1 MMPEKQRR
9 RARTDLEKLVREML
23 PIAKA
28 ALEERGTFAPFGGAM
43 LADGEI
49 RTVEPDE
56 AEECATTE
64 SVVALLQHQLKGG
77 ANNGDYRATV
87 AIVNVRVRQP
97 GSVPRDAVQVKL
109 DHQVGA
115 SLELFFPYRLK
126 RPGVATFGRAFS
138 RDGDSGIFRG
148 E

>member
-1 MMPEKQRR
+1 MKDKQRR
-9 RARTDLEKLVREML
+9 HARTDLEKLVREML

-28 ALEERGTFAPFGGAM
+28 ALEERGAFAPFGGAM
-43 LADGEI
+43 MVDGEI
-49 RTVEPDE
+49 RTIASDE
-56 AEECATTE
+56 VDESLTTE
-64 SVVALLQHQLKGG
+64 NVVASLHDRLRGG
-77 ANNGDYRATV
+77 ANSGDFRATV

-97 GSVPRDAVQVKL
+97 GNFPRDAVQVKL

-138 RDGDSGIFRG
+138 RDGSSGIF
-148 E
+148 

>member
-1 MMPEKQRR
+1 MQDKQRR
-9 RARTDLEKLVREML
+9 RARSDLEQLVREML

-28 ALEERGTFAPFGGAM
+28 ALEERGAFAPFGGAM
-43 LADGEI
+43 LVDGEI
-49 RTVEPDE
+49 RTIDTDEP
-56 AEECATTE
+56 EEPTSTE
-64 SVVALLQHQLKGG
+64 SVVASLHDRLKGG
-77 ANNGDYRATV
+77 AHTGDYRATV

-97 GSVPRDAVQVKL
+97 GNFPRDAVQVKL
-109 DHQVGA
+109 DHAVGA

-138 RDGDSGIFRG
+138 RDGDSGIF

>member
-1 MMPEKQRR
+1 MQEKQRR

-23 PIAKA
+23 PLAKA

-43 LADGEI
+43 LSDGEI
-49 RTVEPDE
+49 RTIDSDEP
-56 AEECATTE
+56 EEPVTTEHVVASLHHRLRGGATT
-64 SVVALLQHQLKGG
+64 
-77 ANNGDYRATV
+77 GDFRATV
-87 AIVNVRVRQP
+87 AIVNVRVRQR
-97 GSVPRDAVQVKL
+97 GNFPRDAVQVKL

-138 RDGDSGIFRG
+138 RDGDSGIF
-148 E
+148 

>member
-1 MMPEKQRR
+1 MHDKKRR
-9 RARTDLEKLVREML
+9 HARTDLEKLVREML
-23 PIAKA
+23 PIAKE
-28 ALEERGTFAPFGGAM
+28 ALEERGAFSPFGGAM
-43 LADGEI
+43 LADGAI
-49 RTVEPDE
+49 RTIDPDDAEPLT
-56 AEECATTE
+56 TTE
-64 SVVALLQHQLKGG
+64 TVVALLNDRLKGG
-77 ANNGDYRATV
+77 AVNGDFRATV

-97 GSVPRDAVQVKL
+97 GNTPRDAVQVKL

-138 RDGDSGIFRG
+138 RDGDSGIFSL

>member
-1 MMPEKQRR
+1 
-9 RARTDLEKLVREML
+9 ML

-28 ALEERGTFAPFGGAM
+28 ALEERGTFSPFGGAM

-49 RTVEPDE
+49 QTIDSDEPVE
-56 AEECATTE
+56 AVTTE
-64 SVVALLQHQLKGG
+64 NVVALLNDRLHSG
-77 ANNGDYRATV
+77 ATNGDFRATV

-97 GSVPRDAVQVKL
+97 GNFPRDAVQVKL
-109 DHQVGA
+109 DHRVGA

-138 RDGDSGIFRG
+138 RDGDSGIF